1 MWLFGKKY
9 MRKFARRKSF
19 YFLFPL
25 LLLKKNRILRMKIEK
40 LEVEKRRW
48 MDACSSSSFSVCV
61 RGASFER
68 VAVWWRLL
76 RCCWRRRPKMQ
87 HCAEFFATLS
97 AQKCKAICSSS
108 QARIVGDLQ
117 YAMKL
122 QCKFQNS
129 ISKTPDFGA
138 QSTYEDFL
146 RKTKRRF
153 TRIQCQTFRHQAR
166 CKNPALTYL
175 NHRENICR
183 PIKRDS
189 VAVMLGAW
197 CCSKN

>member
-1 MWLFGKKY
+1 
-9 MRKFARRKSF
+9 
-19 YFLFPL
+19 
-25 LLLKKNRILRMKIEK
+25 
-40 LEVEKRRW
+40 
-48 MDACSSSSFSVCV
+48 
-61 RGASFER
+61 
-68 VAVWWRLL
+68 
-76 RCCWRRRPKMQ
+76 MQ

-129 ISKTPDFGA
+129 ISKTPDLGA

-183 PIKRDS
+183 PVKQDS

-197 CCSKN
+197 CCSKNKKLRQSAQSTKTLFGKHVISKASRCPVEDNLERHGQVTSDNPFFASRQSEEDINTDEI